1 MFLNRLN
8 DRDKEMF
15 LDLAIYASRA
25 NGVVEDAEKNMLA
38 QYCKE
43 MDLVPKDETKLST
56 MEEITA
62 WFSEAEDPIKRI
74 VVIELLGLYYA
85 DGDFDNTEKKFALV
99 FAKSIGI
106 DQETYE
112 QLNRDIDEYLTIV
125 DIIQK
130 HIIGQ

>member
-8 DRDKEMF
+8 DKQKEMF
-15 LDLAIYASRA
+15 LDLAVHASRA
-25 NGVVEDAEKNMLA
+25 NGVVEDAEKNMIV
-38 QYCKE
+38 QYCNE
-43 MDLVPKDETKLST
+43 MNLVQMNETNLST

-62 WFSEAEDPIKRI
+62 CFSEADDQIKRI

-85 DGDFDNTEKKFALV
+85 DGDFDNTEKTFALV
-99 FAKSIGI
+99 FANSIGI

-125 DIIQK
+125 EIIQK
-130 HIIGQ
+130 HIEG